1 MNTRLIERKLAALKR
16 ELAEGDNRMRELESR
31 RVLLKSQ
38 MLRVGGAVRVLEE
51 LLEEAARE
59 ADAQSQVTRIKP

>member
-1 MNTRLIERKLAALKR
+1 MNTRLIEQKLAALKR
-16 ELAEGDNRMRELESR
+16 ELAEGDSRMRELESR

-38 MLRVGGAVRVLEE
+38 MLRVGGAVRALEE

-59 ADAQSQVTRIKP
+59 ADAQAQVTRIKP